1 MFKTPITENLSL
13 KILEERDA
21 EALFAIVSTNR
32 AYLGE
37 WLPFVQ
43 FTQSSSD
50 SKSFIKSALQQFAN
64 SDGFHCGIWYNNQL
78 VGVIGLHYIDS
89 LNEKTSIGYYLAEDY
104 QQYGIMTKCT
114 QYLVNYCFE
123 ELKLNRVEISAAV
136 NNVKSQNIPKKL
148 GFQQEGIIRQ
158 NEKLNGQYSDSYIFS
173 LLKSEFTHYEIK

>member
-13 KILEERDA
+13 KILEEIDA

-64 SDGFHCGIWYNNQL
+64 SDGFP
-78 VGVIGLHYIDS
+78 
-89 LNEKTSIGYYLAEDY
+89 YL
-104 QQYGIMTKCT
+104 
-114 QYLVNYCFE
+114 L
-123 ELKLNRVEISAAV
+123 
-136 NNVKSQNIPKKL
+136 
-148 GFQQEGIIRQ
+148 
-158 NEKLNGQYSDSYIFS
+158 
-173 LLKSEFTHYEIK
+173 